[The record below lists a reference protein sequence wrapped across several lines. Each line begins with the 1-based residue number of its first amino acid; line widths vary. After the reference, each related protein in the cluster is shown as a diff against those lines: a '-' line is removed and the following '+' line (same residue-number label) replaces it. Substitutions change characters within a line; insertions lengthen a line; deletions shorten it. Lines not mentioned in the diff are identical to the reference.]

1 MPNVTE
7 LATSQLNHS
16 PHDVIRIELVEDLD
30 IPAPIRE
37 PARIIVKW
45 PQRTTM
51 CEPRQFPEI
60 AATAVRLRLRGRVA
74 IYVAGDIF
82 GSAIVAG
89 STE

>member
-60 AATAVRLRLRGRVA
+60 WLVLSFRVYPESPTRASQGRK
-74 IYVAGDIF
+74 F
-82 GSAIVAG
+82 
-89 STE
+89 